1 VRLGPVSGDTAK
13 IDPEREDSMS
23 ADAKSIVR
31 RLYEEVW
38 NKRKTELVTELI
50 APSHALQ
57 SPNVSGASVGP
68 QAYKRQVLLLIAGF
82 PDLQWAIEDLIAEK
96 DKVVSCWIIT
106 GTHKGEYMGV
116 PATNKKIS
124 VDGITIHHVANG
136 KIIDSY
142 ASWNIWGMMEQLGVA
157 PALGQPRSASA
168 C

>member
-1 VRLGPVSGDTAK
+1 MRLGPVSGDTAK

-82 PDLQWAIEDLIAEK
+82 PDLQSNRL
-96 DKVVSCWIIT
+96 
-106 GTHKGEYMGV
+106 
-116 PATNKKIS
+116 
-124 VDGITIHHVANG
+124 
-136 KIIDSY
+136 
-142 ASWNIWGMMEQLGVA
+142 
-157 PALGQPRSASA
+157 
-168 C
+168 